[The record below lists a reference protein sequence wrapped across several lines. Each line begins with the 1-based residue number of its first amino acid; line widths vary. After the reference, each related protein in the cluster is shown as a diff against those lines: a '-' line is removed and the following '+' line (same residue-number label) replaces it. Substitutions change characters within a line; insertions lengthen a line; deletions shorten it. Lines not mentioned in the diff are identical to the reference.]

1 MRSSKSLIA
10 LSLVAL
16 FALTIV
22 YSYASASSS
31 EQTTAVS
38 SSSARETA
46 MGAKVAFF
54 KSERQKVS
62 DITQEVVMGS
72 ARTEDV
78 KKLAKEVKRKH
89 AANLQ
94 RQRNITSRAG
104 SSSSRGGRGSFA
116 VEPVVREVGAT
127 YWASQEE
134 LDALVWIVKHECTTP
149 GTVARGKYHGLFQL
163 RYPPSWMVLGDAASE
178 THAGCQYIKR
188 RYGTPLKAKAFWQ
201 SRGWY

>member
-10 LSLVAL
+10 LSLIAL
-16 FALTIV
+16 FALTVV
-22 YSYASASSS
+22 YSYANASGSK
-31 EQTTAVS
+31 QVAAVKN
-38 SSSARETA
+38 AGATEAA

-62 DITQEVVMGS
+62 GITQEVVMGS

-89 AANLQ
+89 AVKLE
-94 RQRNITSRAG
+94 RQRNLTSRSG

-116 VEPVVREVGAT
+116 AEPIVREVGAT